1 MKKFLFL
8 CTALALV
15 SPSAYAQFEL
25 NDEEISGG
33 KGVLSLTDGIVLDK
47 EKKPEEPKAEETPK
61 AEDNEDKGIFSFMDF
76 SFLKKD
82 KPKLTALPNERKETF
97 VQRITRQAE
106 EGDVDAQLSLGYM
119 YLYGEDGVPVDYKKA
134 FYLL

>member
-47 EKKPEEPKAEETPK
+47 EKKPEEPKAE
-61 AEDNEDKGIFSFMDF
+61 DNEDKGIFSFMDF

-106 EGDVDAQLSLGYM
+106 EGDVDAQLTLGYM
-119 YLYGEDGVPVDYKKA
+119 
-134 FYLL
+134 

>member
-47 EKKPEEPKAEETPK
+47 EKKPEEPKAEENPK

-97 VQRITRQAE
+97 VQRITR
-106 EGDVDAQLSLGYM
+106 DRKSTRLNSSHSV
-119 YLYGEDGVPVDYKKA
+119 
-134 FYLL
+134 

>member
-82 KPKLTALPNERKETF
+82 ETDRFAERA
-97 VQRITRQAE
+97 QRNFCSAHYPSGRRGRCRCAVE
-106 EGDVDAQLSLGYM
+106 SW
-119 YLYGEDGVPVDYKKA
+119 LYVP
-134 FYLL
+134 LRGRRCSGRL

>member
-47 EKKPEEPKAEETPK
+47 EKKPEEP
-61 AEDNEDKGIFSFMDF
+61 
-76 SFLKKD
+76 
-82 KPKLTALPNERKETF
+82 
-97 VQRITRQAE
+97 
-106 EGDVDAQLSLGYM
+106 
-119 YLYGEDGVPVDYKKA
+119 
-134 FYLL
+134 

>member
-33 KGVLSLTDGIVLDK
+33 KGVLSLTDGIVL
-47 EKKPEEPKAEETPK
+47 EKAGRAQSRRNPQ
-61 AEDNEDKGIFSFMDF
+61 S
-76 SFLKKD
+76 
-82 KPKLTALPNERKETF
+82 R
-97 VQRITRQAE
+97 RQ
-106 EGDVDAQLSLGYM
+106 
-119 YLYGEDGVPVDYKKA
+119 
-134 FYLL
+134 

>member
-47 EKKPEEPKAEETPK
+47 EKKPEEPKAEEPP
-61 AEDNEDKGIFSFMDF
+61 
-76 SFLKKD
+76 
-82 KPKLTALPNERKETF
+82 KPKTMKT
-97 VQRITRQAE
+97 
-106 EGDVDAQLSLGYM
+106 
-119 YLYGEDGVPVDYKKA
+119 KA
-134 FYLL
+134 FFRLWIFPF

>member
-47 EKKPEEPKAEETPK
+47 EKKPEEPKAE
-61 AEDNEDKGIFSFMDF
+61 DNEGKGIFSFMDF
-76 SFLKKD
+76 SFLKKG
-82 KPKLTALPNERKETF
+82 KPKRFYVA
-97 VQRITRQAE
+97 
-106 EGDVDAQLSLGYM
+106 SW
-119 YLYGEDGVPVDYKKA
+119 LYVP
-134 FYLL
+134 LRGRRCSGRL

>member
-47 EKKPEEPKAEETPK
+47 EKKPESPK
-61 AEDNEDKGIFSFMDF
+61 
-76 SFLKKD
+76 LKKPQ
-82 KPKLTALPNERKETF
+82 KPKTMKT
-97 VQRITRQAE
+97 
-106 EGDVDAQLSLGYM
+106 
-119 YLYGEDGVPVDYKKA
+119 KA
-134 FYLL
+134 FFRLWIFPF

>member
-61 AEDNEDKGIFSFMDF
+61 AEDNEDK
-76 SFLKKD
+76 
-82 KPKLTALPNERKETF
+82 
-97 VQRITRQAE
+97 
-106 EGDVDAQLSLGYM
+106 LSLIHI
-119 YLYGEDGVPVDYKKA
+119 
-134 FYLL
+134 